1 MQIGKRYGFAVA
13 EGHYV
18 AEQKMP
24 LEEQV
29 WLLSMV
35 DIFEPLPQEELEEIG
50 RRAPDIHVRQGGVF
64 GTPDDRGERLYVLKR
79 GRVQVY
85 EVDDEGRELT
95 LLVAEG
101 GTVLGEMALTG
112 QRLSG
117 VYLRALEPSVVCTLR
132 REDLEYLIRRNPEV
146 GLRLVKLLSRRLRV
160 TTTRLAEFA
169 YKDVLSRLAA
179 QILRLLGSE
188 GGVSGEG
195 YKIPTRY
202 THEQLATMIGSKRVA
217 VSRAFAKLKEEGIL
231 ELRDQ
236 RIHIADPEALKRIA
250 GA

>member
-1 MQIGKRYGFAVA
+1 M
-13 EGHYV
+13 
-18 AEQKMP
+18 
-24 LEEQV
+24 
-29 WLLSMV
+29 
-35 DIFEPLPQEELEEIG
+35 
-50 RRAPDIHVRQGGVF
+50 RQGGVF

-101 GTVLGEMALTG
+101 GTVLGEMVLTG

-117 VYLRALEPSVVCTLR
+117 VYLRALKPSVFCTL

-146 GLRLVKLLSRRLRV
+146 GLRLVKLLSRRLHV

-217 VSRAFAKLKEEGIL
+217 VSRAFAKLKEKGIL

-236 RIHIADPEALKRIA
+236 RICVADPEALKHIA
-250 GA
+250 GAY